1 MTPSTT
7 FGEAFKSYWKNY
19 FNFKGRARRSEFW
32 WMVLGNFFMVIPF
45 LAFYLIVI
53 VLTILSIMALIT
65 TLNFIPLLIIGLIF
79 HATKYVCLGYVV
91 LTFIPN
97 LSLLIRRFHD
107 IGRSSICPLV
117 LYVTYFIISYIVI
130 FDPLNYFEKANF
142 EILKHVLIL
151 MTIAIVIFLI
161 AFISLDSKKGC
172 NKYGDS
178 PKYPSSQYED
188 EDKIRLI

>member
-7 FGEAFKSYWKNY
+7 FGEAFKKYWKNY

-32 WMVLGNFFMVIPF
+32 WMVLGNFFMLLPF
-45 LAFYLIVI
+45 LVIYLIFT
-53 VLTILSIMALIT
+53 VLIIFSIMALIT
-65 TLNFIPLLIIGLIF
+65 TLNFLPLLLVAFIYHPI
-79 HATKYVCLGYVV
+79 KYVCLGYVV

-97 LSLLIRRFHD
+97 LSLIIRRFHD
-107 IGRSSICPLV
+107 IGRSSICPLI

-130 FDPLNYFEKANF
+130 FNPLNYFEKANF
-142 EILKHVLIL
+142 EILKHALLL
-151 MTIAIVIFLI
+151 MSIAIVIFLI
-161 AFISLDSKKGC
+161 AFISLDSKKGR